1 MAPMQRG
8 FVHAIAWSLATGAA
22 VTLSWWGVHTVMSG
36 TAYDPPQAL
45 PIPTG
50 LPDRADAARGAK
62 PQASS
67 TRRPGN
73 DEDGKPSEPPRRSG
87 SPSGS
92 PAGPSGSPPPSRTP
106 DKTGGPSG
114 SASPAGPSAAANGRV
129 KSYSTDGGRV
139 TFDLGTASA
148 TLVSATPA
156 TGWSMQVWK
165 DPSWIRVEFTAG
177 TASVSVFCTWHDH
190 PPAVEIVKS

>member
-8 FVHAIAWSLATGAA
+8 FVHAVAWSLATGAA

-45 PIPTG
+45 PIPTD
-50 LPDRADAARGAK
+50 LPARSGAAQVAK

-67 TRRPGN
+67 TRRPGG
-73 DEDGKPSEPPRRSG
+73 DGDDKPSAPPRRSK
-87 SPSGS
+87 SPSRT
-92 PAGPSGSPPPSRTP
+92 PAGPSGTP
-106 DKTGGPSG
+106 DPPGGPSRSG
-114 SASPAGPSAAANGRV
+114 APPSAAVGANGQV

-139 TFDLGTASA
+139 TFDLGDTSA

-165 DPSWIRVEFTAG
+165 DPNWIRVEFRAG
-177 TASVSVFCTWHDH
+177 TANVSVFCTWHDH
-190 PPAVEIVKS
+190 APKVEIVES